1 MSLSQYV
8 PKFGEAK
15 MILGW
20 THKRIFSSYRD
31 AGGEREQESVG
42 NWVRGTH
49 DPQDADD
56 YFIMFK
62 LFNDALVDSGRE
74 RMFPELVL
82 VDSGSLPVGRGGV
95 EPPTYWLGNAA

>member
-20 THKRIFSSYRD
+20 THKEIVALYHA

-49 DPQDADD
+49 NPQDPDD
-56 YFIMFK
+56 YRIMFK
-62 LFNDALVDSGRE
+62 LFNDALVGSGHE

-95 EPPTYWLGNAA
+95 EPPTYWTEVAA